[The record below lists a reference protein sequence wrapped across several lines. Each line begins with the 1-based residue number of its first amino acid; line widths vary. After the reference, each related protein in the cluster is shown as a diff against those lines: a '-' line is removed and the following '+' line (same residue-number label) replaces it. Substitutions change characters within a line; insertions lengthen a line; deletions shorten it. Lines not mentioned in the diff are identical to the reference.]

1 MDFFNDVRQN
11 MGSMLSDD
19 QKDDLKKMGERFY
32 GSIDMEKYK
41 PQPVTEGTSRDFP
54 DQDHV
59 HRIRYQQLKRALCS
73 GLQEEDLSEDERELI
88 EKFSTSPLNK

>member
-11 MGSMLSDD
+11 MGSMLSDE

-41 PQPVTEGTSRDFP
+41 PQLTSETPTRDLP
-54 DQDHV
+54 DQTEV
-59 HRIRYQQLKRALCS
+59 QLIRYQQLRRALCS
-73 GLQEEDLSEDERELI
+73 GLREEDLSEDERELL
-88 EKFSTSPLNK
+88 EKFSVSE